1 LHITLETIPANIA
14 KLMHID
20 ETNFI
25 TPQLNVVNNAETTF
39 AVLVIHLDTHST
51 LSWERA
57 LKKRN
62 MLQHGIY
69 HKRYVNFV

>member
-1 LHITLETIPANIA
+1 LHITLETILANIA

-39 AVLVIHLDTHST
+39 AVLP
-51 LSWERA
+51 
-57 LKKRN
+57 
-62 MLQHGIY
+62 
-69 HKRYVNFV
+69 